1 MTKRLSDTEA
11 LKSQSLREA
20 GIELASEKSPYW
32 DEPNRL
38 EPAYQSA
45 DYAVDAEKRRKERE
59 DRMNSPCPPMSV
71 VTQAER
77 AENRRNNSAG
87 NSKLSAA
94 VKICKE

>member
-1 MTKRLSDTEA
+1 MTKRLNDTEA

-20 GIELASEKSPYW
+20 GIELASDKSPYW

-45 DYAVDAEKRRKERE
+45 DYAVDANKRRKERE
-59 DRMNSPCPPMSV
+59 DRMNSPCPIDV
-71 VTQAER
+71 VTPAEK
-77 AENRRNNSAG
+77 AENRRRTSAG
-87 NSKLSAA
+87 NSALSAA